1 MLKRCGY
8 TVQVSADGIEGL
20 QAYRAHEVDLVLL
33 DVSMPKMSGQE
44 VLVELMGIDP
54 AVRVVIFSGLE
65 TDRAQFAG
73 ARAFMQKPLRP
84 AAIAQT
90 VREVLDA

>member
-1 MLKRCGY
+1 MLLNLCINARDALAARG
-8 TVQVSADGIEGL
+8 
-20 QAYRAHEVDLVLL
+20 L